1 MIETGI
7 RTRILGQAA
16 APSRE
21 RRLRLVSA
29 LIVGASVAL
38 LVLLLRATGQLDLWE
53 LKTEDVRTRWTLRD
67 SGSHVRP
74 DLVFIAITDDSIDAV
89 FKKNKITFPWDWDFY
104 ALLLEACER
113 GKASSIL
120 IDLFLREKREGSEEL
135 VQSLRTGPPAWF
147 ASAFWNKGKGKAYEP
162 DPELEKRL
170 ARFAL
175 EMDNDGSLKPP
186 DFFEKVDLPSE
197 ILADGMAGF
206 TTISTQREKDQ
217 QIHRYHLLVE
227 FRGRFYPSFALA
239 ALLSREKTRL
249 VRIRDR
255 VLHVGGLSVP
265 IEADGSI
272 LLRWYPQGTS
282 FPWIES
288 TRVLQRMTG
297 GDPKSFDPATLAGK
311 TVMIGTTAAALT
323 DLRIT
328 PVSDVMP
335 GPELHLVALANVLNG
350 DALRSTPWIVS
361 FLVVLAAAFGVA
373 FSTRFASVG
382 LGGAAAVGSVGLL
395 VAAGVGLFRAGR
407 VIEMVPGVLSIG
419 LSYAAASAVNFLYE
433 GRQRQRIKRDFQRYM
448 SPKVVEKILKNPDAL
463 SLKGERKLL
472 TFFFMD
478 FAGFTSVSEKV
489 EPVEMV
495 KLISDYHNEAAE
507 EIFATEGTVD
517 KYVGDLIMA
526 FWNDPIDQ
534 EDHALRACLSAV
546 AAQKRLKKMA
556 VMMKERGL
564 PEMTARIGLN
574 TGFAIVGNMGARNQV
589 NYTVIGDEVNL
600 ASRLEGVNKEFGT
613 DIIISE
619 ATYLPCKD
627 RLEARELALIKV
639 KGRKMPVRIFELMG
653 LKGEVPAE
661 RLRAARVFEGALK
674 ALQGRR
680 FAEAWETFTSLAQKG
695 DPAADVYAEV
705 CEEYRRSPPP
715 EDWDGAYQMTGK

>member
-1 MIETGI
+1 MIETGL

-16 APSRE
+16 APARE
-21 RRLRLVSA
+21 RRQRLVSA
-29 LIVGASVAL
+29 LIVGAAVTL
-38 LVLLLRATGQLDLWE
+38 LVLVLSGTGLLELWE
-53 LKTEDVRTRWTLRD
+53 LKTEDMRTRWTLRD
-67 SGSHVRP
+67 PGAHVRS
-74 DLVFIAITDDSIDAV
+74 DLVFIAITDESIESV
-89 FKKNKITFPWDWDFY
+89 FRKQKITFPWDWDFY
-104 ALLLEACER
+104 ALLLDACER
-113 GKASSIL
+113 GKASSVL
-120 IDLFLREKREGSEEL
+120 VDLFLREEREGSEDL
-135 VQSLRTGPPAWF
+135 VKALGSGPPVWF
-147 ASAFWNKGKGKAYEP
+147 AAAFWNKNKGKTFKP
-162 DPELEKRL
+162 DPALEDALK
-170 ARFAL
+170 RFAL
-175 EMDNDGSLKPP
+175 EVDNDGSYRPP

-197 ILADGMAGF
+197 ILAGGMAGF
-206 TTISTQREKDQ
+206 ASISTQREKDA
-217 QIHRYHLLVE
+217 QIHRYHLLFE

-249 VRIRDR
+249 VRVRDR
-255 VLHVGGLSVP
+255 ALQVGGVSIP

-272 LLRWYPQGTS
+272 ILRWYPQGTS

-297 GDPKSFDPATLAGK
+297 GDPSVFDPASLAGK

-335 GPELHLVALANVLNG
+335 GPELHLVALSNLLNG
-350 DALRSTPWIVS
+350 DALRSVPVAARIL
-361 FLVVLAAAFGVA
+361 LVIAAAFGAA
-373 FSTRFASVG
+373 FATRLTSAGVG
-382 LGGAAAVGSVGLL
+382 MAAAVGMLGGL
-395 VAAGVGLFRAGR
+395 VALGVGAFKAGR
-407 VIEMVPGVLSIG
+407 VLEMVPGMLAVG

-433 GRQRQRIKRDFQRYM
+433 GRQRLRIKRDFQKYM

-472 TFFFMD
+472 TIFFMD

-534 EDHALRACLSAV
+534 EDHALRACLSAI

-556 VMMKERGL
+556 VKMKERGL

-619 ATYLPCKD
+619 ATYLAARE
-627 RLEARELALIKV
+627 RLEVRELALIKV
-639 KGRKMPVRIFELMG
+639 KGRRMPVRIFELMG
-653 LKGEVPAE
+653 LKGEIAAE
-661 RLRAARVFEGALK
+661 RIQAARVFEGALK
-674 ALQGRR
+674 ALQARR
-680 FAEAWETFTSLAQKG
+680 FAEAWDAFTSLAQKG
-695 DPAADVYAEV
+695 DPAAEVYAEV
-705 CEEYRRSPPP
+705 CEDCRREPPP
-715 EDWDGAYQMTGK
+715 EDWDGSYQMKGK